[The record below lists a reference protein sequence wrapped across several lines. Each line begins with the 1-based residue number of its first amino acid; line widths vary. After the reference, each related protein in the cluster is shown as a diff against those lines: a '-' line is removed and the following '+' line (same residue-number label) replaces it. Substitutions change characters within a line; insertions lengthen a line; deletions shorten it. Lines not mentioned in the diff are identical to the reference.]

1 MMELSQV
8 QIDKMVDNELQLLAR
23 RELDHI
29 NDIKFPPFS
38 ILFIVLF
45 SLFVFIGAFIKI
57 KNDLYGLAI
66 TNNQILI
73 NNEIFKHSEQIAGI
87 SYWFGDIKENRLSF
101 SNNLYRLLGCKPN
114 EFEPTF
120 ENFTDFIHPDDRHKA
135 IEANDKAMKQLLPT
149 MIDFRIIRKD
159 GVVRNFRSIGKVI
172 TDNFGTSFSIGIN
185 ADVTEQHDKDRLLGE
200 KLADLERS
208 NKQLSA
214 FNHIASHD
222 LQEPLRKVQTF
233 ISRIREVD
241 ASTIPDKVKEY
252 LAGIEKATVRM
263 QKFIMD
269 LLVYSRANKAEK
281 RFIRADLN
289 EILENAKRDLSQ
301 RIEEKNVIINTTS
314 LLPKLNVISFQ
325 IHQLF
330 INLISNSIKYSK
342 PEINP
347 IITIKTKIIK
357 GKDIPGLPSDIEK
370 RYYKISFSDNGIGFD
385 QQYAEQIFTLFFR
398 LHSNKEYS
406 GTGIGLAICKVIVEN
421 HKGFIVAEGI
431 PGVGSTIIVYLPV

>member
-1 MMELSQV
+1 
-8 QIDKMVDNELQLLAR
+8 
-23 RELDHI
+23 
-29 NDIKFPPFS
+29 
-38 ILFIVLF
+38 
-45 SLFVFIGAFIKI
+45 
-57 KNDLYGLAI
+57 
-66 TNNQILI
+66 
-73 NNEIFKHSEQIAGI
+73 
-87 SYWFGDIKENRLSF
+87 
-101 SNNLYRLLGCKPN
+101 
-114 EFEPTF
+114 
-120 ENFTDFIHPDDRHKA
+120 
-135 IEANDKAMKQLLPT
+135 
-149 MIDFRIIRKD
+149 
-159 GVVRNFRSIGKVI
+159 
-172 TDNFGTSFSIGIN
+172 
-185 ADVTEQHDKDRLLGE
+185 
-200 KLADLERS
+200 
-208 NKQLSA
+208 
-214 FNHIASHD
+214 
-222 LQEPLRKVQTF
+222 LRKVQTF

-263 QKFIMD
+263 QIFIMD

-421 HKGFIVAEGI
+421 HKGFIVAEGL